1 MTEAEKGGWRTLA
14 RLGIVVTIVAGLIGI
29 LGFFLSEY
37 RESTRRENGAVT
49 AAPQAFAPPE
59 ETFIVSP
66 VSWGRDLTVTVRKAR
81 TGYKGNIVVFWC
93 NPANGH
99 YGWIGEAAFGSPS
112 DDYVMGSEYDTDN
125 ILIGI
130 NVNPEDGDPKTVISA
145 WDLKKPRQTK
155 PPQARPGTLQ
165 CIDFAG
171 EH

>member
-1 MTEAEKGGWRTLA
+1 MSEGDGSGSRLWTWIFRIGALLALIVSVLTLPK
-14 RLGIVVTIVAGLIGI
+14 II
-29 LGFFLSEY
+29 SEF
-37 RESTRRENGAVT
+37 REGPPPTTPISPSAQ
-49 AAPQAFAPPE
+49 APVEDA
-59 ETFIVSP
+59 FIVSP

-99 YGWIGEAAFGSPS
+99 YGWIGEAAFGSAS